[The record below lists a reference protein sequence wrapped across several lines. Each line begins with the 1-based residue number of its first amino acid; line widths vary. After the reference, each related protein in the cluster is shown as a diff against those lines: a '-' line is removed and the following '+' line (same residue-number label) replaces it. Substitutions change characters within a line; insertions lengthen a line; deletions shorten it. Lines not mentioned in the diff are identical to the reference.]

1 MHIVVGRH
9 RVSLPKGRRSWTG
22 GRAPSTHLVAA
33 ALEAA
38 AERPRPELAG
48 GVRVQGLV
56 RVEHVLAGE
65 VRGGRRGGRGLAAR
79 PRAAWPAT
87 GGEVVVGVHRR
98 QVGAEVEVGVHRRQV
113 VAGRAGVGL
122 RLPAGL
128 DRPEGAVEAG
138 GLGAVEDERPRALV
152 DAHPLQV
159 ERLAG
164 PARAGGEGRRVVS
177 GRRAAVGRL
186 PLEQVL
192 HEEQQVGPAQE
203 LRVGRPGR
211 RGAPPGLGVGEV
223 DVVGLVEHVVEAQEP
238 RLVVKQ
244 RLLLQRGVG
253 GLLGAPGLGLQGGPL
268 PLGGDELQHV
278 NRGVEEPPH
287 LLAVEVRRALDARAD
302 AGETPAVS
310 SPGPRRVAPRL
321 LRSG

>member
-9 RVSLPKGRRSWTG
+9 RVSLPEGRRSWTG

-79 PRAAWPAT
+79 PAT

-98 QVGAEVEVGVHRRQV
+98 QVGAEVEVGVGVHRGQV

-122 RLPAGL
+122 RLPVGL
-128 DRPEGAVEAG
+128 DRPEGGVEAG
-138 GLGAVEDERPRALV
+138 GLGAVEDERPGALV

-164 PARAGGEGRRVVS
+164 HARAGGEARRVVS

-223 DVVGLVEHVVEAQEP
+223 DVVGLVEHVVEAQEA

-278 NRGVEEPPH
+278 NRGVE
-287 LLAVEVRRALDARAD
+287 
-302 AGETPAVS
+302 
-310 SPGPRRVAPRL
+310 
-321 LRSG
+321 